1 MIESEVLLRS
11 TRGTRGTRGTRETE
25 VLDGEFDHRDTGLT
39 DDETAA
45 NDTMTICVSRAK
57 NGRVVLDL

>member
-11 TRGTRGTRGTRETE
+11 TCGTRGTRGTRETE
-25 VLDGEFDHRDTGLT
+25 VLDGEFDHRDAVLT

-45 NDTMTICVSRAK
+45 NDTTMIRVSRAK
-57 NGRVVLDL
+57 NGRLVLDL

>member
-11 TRGTRGTRGTRETE
+11 TCGTRGTE

-57 NGRVVLDL
+57 NGRLVLDL